1 MTKHEINNSIINELK
16 AQIKEQEKTI
26 YQLAETNRKLMSI
39 LDNISAAE
47 MPDTDDAIGL
57 CEITPVEIT
66 REFIEFT
73 VIRKIKNA
81 IIPGVKSSKAAIEL
95 AMLIKEELSEH
106 ELVDQFNRII
116 DKYIYQKMYESSD
129 SGLERAVNL
138 LKELGYEKIEAPK
151 GSPAT
156 GPYWERTIGGGVRVD
171 VLYRAPFKLANGS
184 DCLYLKGICS
194 TR

>member
-1 MTKHEINNSIINELK
+1 MTNKIIEELK
-16 AQIKEQEKTI
+16 AKIKEQEAQI
-26 YQLAETNRKLMSI
+26 RQLYDTNSELMALINDISSAE
-39 LDNISAAE
+39 
-47 MPDTDDAIGL
+47 PDSVEL
-57 CEITPVEIT
+57 CEKAPVAIT

-95 AMLIKEELSEH
+95 SILIKDEELSEY
-106 ELVDQFNRII
+106 ELVYEFHKII

-129 SGLERAVNL
+129 SGLEKAVNL
-138 LKELGYEKIEAPK
+138 LKELGYEKIEAPE

-156 GPYWERTIGGGVRVD
+156 GPYWERTIGTGTRVD
-171 VLYRAPFKLANGS
+171 TLYRSPFKLAYNSGYF
-184 DCLYLKGICS
+184 YLRGICS